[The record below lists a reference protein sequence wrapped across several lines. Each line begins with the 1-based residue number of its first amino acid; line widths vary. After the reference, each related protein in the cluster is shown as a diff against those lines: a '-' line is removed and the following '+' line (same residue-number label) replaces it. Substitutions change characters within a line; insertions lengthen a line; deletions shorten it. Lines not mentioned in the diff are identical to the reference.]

1 MAAPA
6 ARTTSYGQ
14 SNGPTWVDRFG
25 VWLSL
30 RRVRKVAGAPSG
42 KRVADL
48 GCGYE
53 ARMGREL
60 IAAGAQ
66 ITLVDVAVAGD
77 LKNAP
82 ETDVFEGQ
90 MPEVLSRIPD
100 ASQEAV
106 ICNSVLEHL
115 DRRQEMLNEIHR
127 ILAPGGTAFINVP
140 SWRGK
145 AFLEFSAFRLGLSP
159 AEEMEDHKIYYD
171 PRDLW
176 PLLVAAGFKPSAIE
190 CRTHK
195 FGLNTYALCR
205 KVGP

>member
-14 SNGPTWVDRFG
+14 ATGPTWVDRFG
-25 VWLSL
+25 VWLSI
-30 RRVRKVAGAPSG
+30 RRVRKAVGSPSG
-42 KRVADL
+42 KRIADL

-53 ARMGREL
+53 ARIGREL
-60 IAAGAQ
+60 IAGGAQ
-66 ITLVDVAVAGD
+66 ITLVDIALADD
-77 LKNAP
+77 LKKSP
-82 ETDVFEGQ
+82 QTVIEGK
-90 MPEVLSRIPD
+90 MPEVLSTIST
-100 ASQEAV
+100 ASQDAV

-115 DRRQEMLNEIHR
+115 DRRQEILNEIHR
-127 ILAPGGTAFINVP
+127 ILAPGGKAFINVP

-145 AFLEFSAFRLGLSP
+145 VFLEFSAFRLGLSP

>member
-1 MAAPA
+1 MVAPA

-14 SNGPTWVDRFG
+14 SGGPTWVDRFG

-30 RRVRKVAGAPSG
+30 RRVRKVVDTSSG
-42 KRVADL
+42 KNVADL

-53 ARMGREL
+53 ARIGREL
-60 IAAGAQ
+60 LAAGAHM
-66 ITLVDVAVAGD
+66 TLIDVAVAD
-77 LKNAP
+77 ELKNSQR
-82 ETDVFEGQ
+82 TVVVEGQ
-90 MPEVLSRIPD
+90 MPEVLSTIPG
-100 ASQEAV
+100 ASQDMV

-115 DRRQEMLNEIHR
+115 DGRQETLNEIHR

-145 AFLEFSAFRLGLSP
+145 TFLEFSAFRLGLSP
-159 AEEMEDHKIYYD
+159 AEEMDDHKIYYD

-176 PLLVAAGFKPSAIE
+176 PLLVAAGFQPSAIE

-205 KVGP
+205 KVDP